1 MPACM
6 VVHACVMRAGE
17 DALVCVRVRAHVG
30 CLLERACTH
39 TWFCACACQA
49 PEITGLCRRPP
60 RSGAE
65 AGVGAYSAA
74 ALGAHSSHAS
84 YSSSLYPGFA
94 CNCQGPAQSHAPTAG
109 RTQSRSPHPEPD
121 ILRCDKRGRR
131 CAFCVGMPAWNRS
144 ACENLAARRSPVLRA
159 PPSAT
164 VALNFSVQLKF
175 KVIGR
180 PSSSPW
186 ARWADLRDW
195 NRSVVLLQL
204 LDVHTWGRNQL

>member
-1 MPACM
+1 M
-6 VVHACVMRAGE
+6 MRAGE

-30 CLLERACTH
+30 CSLERACTH
-39 TWFCACACQA
+39 KWFCACACQA

-94 CNCQGPAQSHAPTAG
+94 CTAKGQRNRTRRQRGSHPIPQPTPGA
-109 RTQSRSPHPEPD
+109 
-121 ILRCDKRGRR
+121 LRQKGWR

-180 PSSSPW
+180 SSSSPW
-186 ARWADLRDW
+186 ARWADLRD
-195 NRSVVLLQL
+195 
-204 LDVHTWGRNQL
+204 